1 MFVTNMWEEDDASID
16 EPAKVEAERGKED
29 HVVQE
34 PQATAADFYITF
46 LSVAQREENN
56 KLDATAGAAE
66 DDDGDRNEGAEDNHP
81 GFHVLVA
88 VVQKA
93 DQKAE
98 GSKKKCHKHLLRA
111 SANPTFIPAAE
122 NGDLHQNILKVV
134 LGRYHCRLPIHK

>member
-1 MFVTNMWEEDDASID
+1 MWEEDDASID

-34 PQATAADFYITF
+34 PPATAAYFYITF

-56 KLDATAGAAE
+56 KLDAAAGAAE

-88 VVQKA
+88 VVQEA
-93 DQKAE
+93 DHKAE
-98 GSKKKCHKHLLRA
+98 GSKKKCHKHLFLA
-111 SANPTFIPAAE
+111 SANPTFIPAVE

-134 LGRYHCRLPIHK
+134 LGRYHCRLSIHK